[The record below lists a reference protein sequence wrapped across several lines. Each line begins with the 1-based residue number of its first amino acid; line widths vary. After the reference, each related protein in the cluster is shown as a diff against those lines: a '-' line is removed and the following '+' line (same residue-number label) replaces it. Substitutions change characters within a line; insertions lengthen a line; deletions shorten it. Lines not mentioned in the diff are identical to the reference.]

1 MGGGEIKLIDIVGAY
16 SVFSQDGIKH
26 NQKIIVKIENNQ
38 GELIESSTDYAV
50 QVIEPQYAQMINDI
64 LSDEEAR
71 KPLYSGSFG
80 LTVFQDKQVA
90 MKTGTT
96 DDYRDAWTIGYSP
109 NLAVGV
115 WAGNNRQ
122 EPMQK
127 NAGSI
132 LAALPIWNAFMK
144 ETLNKFPDETFTKV
158 PSLIN
163 NKENSK

>member
-1 MGGGEIKLIDIVGAY
+1 M
-16 SVFSQDGIKH
+16 
-26 NQKIIVKIENNQ
+26 KITK

-127 NAGSI
+127 MPAV
-132 LAALPIWNAFMK
+132 F
-144 ETLNKFPDETFTKV
+144 
-158 PSLIN
+158 
-163 NKENSK
+163 